1 MKKVLFVTLL
11 IISLSY
17 TAFAD
22 VKTDLLKNI
31 KLNFQKRG
39 LKDVEV
45 NAKVL
50 KKLDSPKGFYFVKI
64 NIKDKKRNQQA
75 TQYLITDGKLVIP
88 DIIELQNGKSFVKD
102 LTFEYDK
109 VDIPTK
115 DLTLMQG
122 NKNAKHK
129 IIKISDFQCP
139 FCRRA
144 YKYLEPKIKDN
155 KNIALYMLNYPLPIH
170 KKAMIFAQVFEA
182 GMKMSYN
189 FADDLYSG
197 KYDNKQ
203 DNEIIDEFA
212 KKTNDPARFKELVKS
227 QEIKDRIERQKKIA
241 EKYGFRATPVLV
253 FDGKKV
259 EGFDPNLIEKGLNS
273 FKN

>member
-1 MKKVLFVTLL
+1 MKRFLFVTLL
-11 IISLSY
+11 IISLSF

-39 LKDVEV
+39 LKGVEV

-64 NIKDKKRNQQA
+64 NIKDKKRNKQA

-144 YKYLEPKIKDN
+144 YKYIEPKIKDN

-182 GMKMSYN
+182 GMKMGYN

-203 DNEIIDEFA
+203 DSEIIDEFA
-212 KKTNDPARFKELVKS
+212 KKTNDPARFKELIKS

-273 FKN
+273 FKK